1 MLLFEQGWNGG
12 AGWILSGDGL
22 VMLESAK
29 VRILGVDTQDNTC
42 HHVPGIE
49 RFAY

>member
-1 MLLFEQGWNGG
+1 MVEPVGFCQVM
-12 AGWILSGDGL
+12 GL